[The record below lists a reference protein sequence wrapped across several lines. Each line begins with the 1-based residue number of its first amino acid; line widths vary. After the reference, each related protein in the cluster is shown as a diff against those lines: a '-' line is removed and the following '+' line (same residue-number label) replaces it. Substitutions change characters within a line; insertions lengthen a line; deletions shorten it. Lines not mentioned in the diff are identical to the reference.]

1 MYTSFLKK
9 LWLSESESAI
19 YVLLL
24 NSSKKNISQISVE
37 TWINRP
43 KLYKLLPYME
53 EMWLIS
59 IIIIGQRKF
68 YIAENPKILSNYF
81 ENIKEDFGIF
91 LPKIENIYSNNFKK
105 PIFKNSRWK
114 KAIRNI
120 FLDIANTLNIWD
132 VFYRYSSRNNKET
145 SSIPRSEYLK
155 YKKIREQ
162 KKLER
167 MVITNEYLNNLKKK
181 NLAKDVVVIPKDYDI
196 FEDNITKI
204 IYANKVAIIDY
215 NTDECF
221 IIESIIFATFEKKLF
236 KLLFKLMR
244 KAGH

>member
-1 MYTSFLKK
+1 MYTKFLKK
-9 LWLSESESAI
+9 LWLGEDESSI
-19 YVLLL
+19 YLLLL
-24 NSSKKNISQISVE
+24 NSSKKNLSQISAE
-37 TWINRP
+37 LWINRP
-43 KLYKLLPYME
+43 KLYKLLPYMV

-59 IIIIGQRKF
+59 SILVWERTF

-81 ENIKEDFGIF
+81 ENIKEDFDVF

-105 PIFKNSRWK
+105 PIFKNSSWK

-120 FLDIANTLNIWD
+120 FLDIANTLNTWD
-132 VFYRYSSRNNKET
+132 IFYRYSARNNTKI
-145 SSIPRSEYLK
+145 SSIPRAE
-155 YKKIREQ
+155 YKKYSKIRNE

-167 MVITNEYLNNLKKK
+167 MVITNEYLNNLKEK
-181 NLAKDVVVIPKDYDI
+181 NIKKDVVVIPHDFDI

-221 IIESIIFATFEKKLF
+221 VIESIIFASFERKLF
-236 KLLFKLMR
+236 KLLFKLMQ
-244 KAGH
+244 KTGH

>member
-1 MYTSFLKK
+1 M
-9 LWLSESESAI
+9 WLSKEQSDI
-19 YVLLL
+19 YLLL
-24 NSSKKNISQISVE
+24 LDSAKKNISQISAS

-43 KLYKLLPYME
+43 KLYKILPYMQ

-59 IIIIGQRKF
+59 TILVWERTF

-81 ENIKEDFGIF
+81 ENIKEDFEIF

-120 FLDIANTLNIWD
+120 FLDIWNSLNSGD
-132 VFYRYSSRNNKET
+132 VFYRYSARNNT
-145 SSIPRSEYLK
+145 RVSSIPSAE
-155 YKKIREQ
+155 YKKYTKIRNQ

-167 MVITNEYLNNLKKK
+167 MVITNEYLNNLKEK
-181 NLAKDVVVIPKDYDI
+181 NIHKDVVVIPHNFDI

-221 IIESIIFATFEKKLF
+221 VIESAIFAVFERKLF
-236 KLLFKLMR
+236 KLLFKLMQ